1 MSASP
6 CGLPLGSDERIRGSF
21 IFILSR
27 LEEADAPL
35 LHAPSVE
42 PVLES
47 YWRVLSFDDDVG
59 VWTTH
64 WSLLREALAQER
76 LDRQGVLP
84 HQPLQPGLP
93 GSFIEA
99 LYRERQMVSSLGH
112 PSEPVSGVTMLQA
125 LTARPV
131 VAPPALDIADRVA
144 SLETA
149 LTRLEKNTARAT
161 RPLPASSVPIE
172 AQRRD
177 ALCSQSV
184 SSAPNRVLEG
194 EDLRLLGF
202 CLGYISAHH
211 ITRSVRWNANQ
222 RYALQTAMLSTN
234 LRFDVEGVVGKIKK
248 LAQAN
253 LSAGPP
259 ASPEEESKQPPSQLR
274 RLLFFSRGYRAG
286 LGLTP
291 SSSRRRMH
299 RYQHLADALAVAHL
313 RFTQR
318 TVDRAIDGYLPEP
331 IEPLLPS
338 VPEESKHPV
347 AAVVVPVLAELV
359 PVVEDEQARKA
370 EEEEEERKKR
380 AAEEEQKI
388 KVREAALARLKELD
402 ERKRKRLEEEEEEK
416 ELKKKR
422 REQEEEQEERR
433 RAMEEKEEEAY
444 LKLKA
449 LYERHVR
456 MQEEEEKERERQR
469 ELRRE
474 EAREAER
481 LYYQCEAAL
490 LSAASGQEPPS
501 STDEKEGSAT
511 DKHGSVAVSVAAEPE
526 AHVDDHYSVSDG
538 SDDEVVEVEEKRPFE
553 MLQAGDD
560 SVVPGSAE
568 VAEDNGAAPMEDRSD
583 APQGSADVPQ
593 PTPVVVVLSEPQPL
607 AGGQDVPVIAA
618 EASMDDHSAVPDVV
632 IDNDDEVVEAEEK
645 YPFEVLRAGDG
656 SVVSGSA
663 ELSPLADNNGPVHME
678 DRSDVPQGDAD
689 VAALPVDVQDVPVV
703 AVQASVVA
711 PHVVVAMDD
720 DSDTDDDDSEQDKAV
735 SDFCSAFISTHAIT
749 CGTRW
754 TARLKLQLEAGL
766 LVKNIPMTE
775 RGAIGVIKCTLA
787 EKR

>member
-184 SSAPNRVLEG
+184 SSAPNHVLEG

-553 MLQAGDD
+553 MLQAGD
-560 SVVPGSAE
+560 
-568 VAEDNGAAPMEDRSD
+568 
-583 APQGSADVPQ
+583 
-593 PTPVVVVLSEPQPL
+593 
-607 AGGQDVPVIAA
+607 
-618 EASMDDHSAVPDVV
+618 
-632 IDNDDEVVEAEEK
+632 
-645 YPFEVLRAGDG
+645 G